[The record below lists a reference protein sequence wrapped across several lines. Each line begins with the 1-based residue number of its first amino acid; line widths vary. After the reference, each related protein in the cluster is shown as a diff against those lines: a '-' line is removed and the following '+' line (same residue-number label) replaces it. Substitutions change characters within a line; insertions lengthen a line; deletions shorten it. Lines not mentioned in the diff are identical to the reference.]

1 MIIGLFAVDENGGVG
16 HKGTMPWGPIKEDL
30 QWFKQITLNQ
40 VVVMG
45 KKSWHSPDMP
55 KPLPKRTNVVIS
67 NALATEIPNA
77 HAVLGGNVPD
87 LLKFVDS
94 EYYNYDVFVIGGVN
108 ILLQAK
114 PVLQKLYITRIPG
127 TYEADTRIDL
137 DTFLEGFILTNTN
150 DLGTCKVEE
159 YEAIQ

>member
-1 MIIGLFAVDENGGVG
+1 MIIALFAVDEAGGVG
-16 HKGTMPWGPIKEDL
+16 NNGTMPWPTIKEDL
-30 QWFKQITLNQ
+30 QWFRETTLNQ

-55 KPLPKRTNVVIS
+55 KPLPKRENIVITNNPIDGVICQ
-67 NALATEIPNA
+67 
-77 HAVLGGNVPD
+77 GGNIPFT
-87 LLKFVDS
+87 LKALDCR
-94 EYYNYDVFVIGGVN
+94 YPLNDIFVIGGVN

-114 PVLQKLYITRIPG
+114 PALNKLYITRIPG
-127 TYEADTRIDL
+127 VHEADTQIDL
-137 DTFLEGFILTNTN
+137 DKFLNGFILINTK